1 MRETCLDA
9 SPISVYE
16 EIFPGDTN
24 PYGTAFG
31 GKILALMDRTAGLA
45 AARYARC
52 NFVTASLDSI
62 EFIAPVMQGEIAEV
76 EARMVYTST
85 HTCGV
90 KVRVFALDKSKWER
104 RQCCV
109 GTLFMVAIG
118 ADNKPL
124 PVPKFEPK
132 TDAEKEEWDDV
143 IRIHKSMLKRKKRTS
158 LL

>member
-1 MRETCLDA
+1 MKKDSLDI

-31 GKILALMDRTAGLA
+31 GKILALMDRAAGLA

-52 NFVTASLDSI
+52 NVVTASMDAI
-62 EFIAPVMQGEIAEV
+62 EFNAPVQQGEIAEV

-85 HTCGV
+85 HTCALKV
-90 KVRVFALDKSKWER
+90 KVFAHDKSSWER
-104 RQCCV
+104 RPCCV

-118 ADNKPL
+118 ADSKPL
-124 PVPKFEPK
+124 SIPMFEPK
-132 TDAEKEEWDDV
+132 TDNEKKEWGEAQK
-143 IRIHKSMLKRKKRTS
+143 IHQRMLKRKRKT
-158 LL
+158 